1 MPSERQVSGL
11 EAESPIL
18 SFFRL
23 RQGFAR
29 FFADYANRIP
39 DDGTLVFFLFMCK
52 AVVPDDSLPVVI
64 RAPFPMPPL
73 RFHIDEIGRQKIINR
88 QADLVIGIT
97 AERVALPETCLYLRP
112 GRFAFNN
119 RLCDSLFRLI

>member
-1 MPSERQVSGL
+1 
-11 EAESPIL
+11 
-18 SFFRL
+18 
-23 RQGFAR
+23 
-29 FFADYANRIP
+29 
-39 DDGTLVFFLFMCK
+39 
-52 AVVPDDSLPVVI
+52 
-64 RAPFPMPPL
+64 MPPL